1 MKKFFLSQIKSPEI
15 YKKKTIFIDNQ
26 PPIRYRNIKKSINSI
41 DSIQQTNS
49 NTELKYTASTFNYPI
64 TDSTYFKT
72 TSNFSFSPILS
83 TRTTKINF
91 FDSKSPKSVKTKSK
105 IAKKVKKTLET
116 QTLQFNKKLRLFMN
130 IDEDKTRNKKFME
143 MVNKNIEEMYFD
155 YDSNNTKK
163 KTILFSGNNAGILRN
178 KIYFVKGVM
187 DYMFPKLTIKKM
199 HFLDEE
205 KNKKFNQ
212 EMIRAHSLNQNDLYK
227 KRIMS
232 ANQIVSNS
240 KYKYNGIFS
249 TNNLKRQLIN
259 KYKKIIVGGKKQ
271 FKIVHNYDFH

>member
-1 MKKFFLSQIKSPEI
+1 MKKFFLSQIKSPEM
-15 YKKKTIFIDNQ
+15 YRKKKIFIDNQ
-26 PPIRYRNIKKSINSI
+26 PIRYRNIKRSINSI

-83 TRTTKINF
+83 TRTTKIQF
-91 FDSKSPKSVKTKSK
+91 FDSKSSKSNKKKPK

-130 IDEDKTRNKKFME
+130 IDEDKTKNKKFME

-155 YDSNNTKK
+155 YDSSNTKK

-205 KNKKFNQ
+205 KNKKFKQ
-212 EMIRAHSLNQNDLYK
+212 EMIRAHSEGQNDIYK

-232 ANQIVSNS
+232 AKQIVSNS
-240 KYKYNGIFS
+240 KYKYNGVFS
-249 TNNLKRQLIN
+249 TNNLRRQLLN

-271 FKIVHNYDFH
+271 LKLVHNYEFY

>member
-1 MKKFFLSQIKSPEI
+1 MKKFFLSQIKSPEM
-15 YKKKTIFIDNQ
+15 YRKKRIFIDNQ
-26 PPIRYRNIKKSINSI
+26 PIRYRNIKRSINSI

-83 TRTTKINF
+83 TRTTKIQF
-91 FDSKSPKSVKTKSK
+91 FDSKSSKSIKKKPKF
-105 IAKKVKKTLET
+105 AKKVKKTLET

-130 IDEDKTRNKKFME
+130 IDEDKTKNKKFME

-155 YDSNNTKK
+155 YDSSNTKK

-199 HFLDEE
+199 HFLDDE
-205 KNKKFNQ
+205 KNKKFKQ
-212 EMIRAHSLNQNDLYK
+212 EMIRAHSEGQNDIYK

-232 ANQIVSNS
+232 AKQIVSNS
-240 KYKYNGIFS
+240 KYKYNGVFS
-249 TNNLKRQLIN
+249 TNNLRRQLLN

-271 FKIVHNYDFH
+271 LKLVHNYEFY

>member
-130 IDEDKTRNKKFME
+130 IDEDKTKNKKFME

>member
-26 PPIRYRNIKKSINSI
+26 PIRYRNIKTSVNSI
-41 DSIQQTNS
+41 DSIQQTNT
-49 NTELKYTASTFNYPI
+49 NNEVKYAASTFNYPI

-83 TRTTKINF
+83 TRTTKIQF
-91 FDSKSPKSVKTKSK
+91 FDSKSSKSNKKKPK

-130 IDEDKTRNKKFME
+130 IDEDKTKNKKFME

-155 YDSNNTKK
+155 YDTSNIKK

-205 KNKKFNQ
+205 KNKKFKQ
-212 EMIRAHSLNQNDLYK
+212 EMIRAHSEGQNDIYK

-232 ANQIVSNS
+232 AKQIVSNS

-271 FKIVHNYDFH
+271 LKLVHNYEFY

>member
-1 MKKFFLSQIKSPEI
+1 MKKFFLSQIKSPEM
-15 YKKKTIFIDNQ
+15 YRKKKIFIDNQ
-26 PPIRYRNIKKSINSI
+26 PIRYRNIKRSINSI

-205 KNKKFNQ
+205 KNKKFKQ
-212 EMIRAHSLNQNDLYK
+212 EMIRAHSEGQNDIYK

-232 ANQIVSNS
+232 AKQIVSNS
-240 KYKYNGIFS
+240 KYKYNGVFS
-249 TNNLKRQLIN
+249 TNNLRRQLLN

-271 FKIVHNYDFH
+271 LKLVHNYEFY

>member
-1 MKKFFLSQIKSPEI
+1 MKKFFLSQIKSPEM
-15 YKKKTIFIDNQ
+15 YRKKKIFIDNQ
-26 PPIRYRNIKKSINSI
+26 PIRYRNIKRSINSI

-83 TRTTKINF
+83 TRTTKIQF
-91 FDSKSPKSVKTKSK
+91 FDSKSSKSNKKKPK

-130 IDEDKTRNKKFME
+130 IDEDKTKNKKFME

-155 YDSNNTKK
+155 YDSSNTKK

-205 KNKKFNQ
+205 KNKKFKQ
-212 EMIRAHSLNQNDLYK
+212 EMIRAHSEGQNDIYK

-232 ANQIVSNS
+232 AKQIVSNS
-240 KYKYNGIFS
+240 KYKYNGVFS
-249 TNNLKRQLIN
+249 TNNLRRQLLN
-259 KYKKIIVGGKKQ
+259 KYKKIIVGGKEQ
-271 FKIVHNYDFH
+271 FKHVHNYDFY